1 MAWIMD
7 TYSMHNGGAAP
18 AVVTGKPLLLG
29 GSEGRFEATGRGAV
43 FAIEEAARAYGID
56 LSTSRAAVQG
66 FGNGGATAA
75 KLLSELGPKVVAVSD
90 SHGGIYNPNGLDIH
104 ALLQHKRDTDSILGF
119 PEAENITNEE
129 LLEIDCDI
137 LVPAVLEGQLTDEN
151 ALQVQVRLIAEVANG
166 PSTPEADRIFEDRG
180 IIVLPDIY
188 ANAGGVTVSYFEWV
202 QGLNRSP
209 GPRTRSTAGCAG
221 SWPSLSRRWTPQRGS
236 TRSVCGPPLSAVRST
251 AWRSSPGFA
260 ASIRRSR
267 RIEPLD
273 RPRFVPFGKMP
284 ENAAAAGRR

>member
-1 MAWIMD
+1 MD
-7 TYSMHNGGAAP
+7 THSMHNGGAAP
-18 AVVTGKPLLLG
+18 TVVIGKPLLLG
-29 GSEGRFEATGRGAV
+29 GLEGRFEVTGRGAV

-56 LSTSRAAVQG
+56 LNTSRAAVQG

-75 KLLSELGPKVVAVSD
+75 KLLSQLGPKVVAVSD

-104 ALLQHKRDTDSILGF
+104 ALLQHKHDTGSVLGF

-166 PSTPEADRIFEDRG
+166 PSTPEADRIFEDLG
-180 IIVLPDIY
+180 IIALPDIY

-202 QGLNRSP
+202 QGL
-209 GPRTRSTAGCAG
+209 
-221 SWPSLSRRWTPQRGS
+221 Q
-236 TRSVCGPPLSAVRST
+236 
-251 AWRSSPGFA
+251 
-260 ASIRRSR
+260 
-267 RIEPLD
+267 
-273 RPRFVPFGKMP
+273 
-284 ENAAAAGRR
+284 